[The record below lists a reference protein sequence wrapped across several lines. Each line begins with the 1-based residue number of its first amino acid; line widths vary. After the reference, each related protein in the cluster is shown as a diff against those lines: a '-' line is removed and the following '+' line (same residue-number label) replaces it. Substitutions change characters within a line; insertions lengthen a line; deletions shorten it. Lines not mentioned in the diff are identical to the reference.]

1 MRNIKIIFG
10 LALLISQYAI
20 AQQDPQYTQ
29 YTFNMNVINPA
40 YAGSKGTLSFGLL
53 GRTQWVGVKG
63 APKTITASMNAPLA
77 KNVGIGLSVI
87 ADEIGP
93 AKEQSIF
100 ADFSYSLKLDVDK
113 TLAFGIK
120 AGISFLNVG
129 MLDYLDAT
137 EQLNVPVNQTS
148 PNFGF
153 GTFYHTEHFYFGVA
167 IPNLLK
173 TRYIDI
179 DKGELSTA
187 SERMHYFITSGYVID
202 MNDTLKLKP
211 SVLVKAVAGAPLSI
225 DLSVNAMIS
234 DAIEFGLTYRLD
246 DSIGALAAF
255 SVSPDMRIG
264 YAFDYTTSNMGDYNS
279 GSHEIFLL
287 YDFRGRSNGKSPRF
301 F

>member
-1 MRNIKIIFG
+1 MKFFLG
-10 LALLISQYAI
+10 LTLLISQVVI

-40 YAGSKGTLSFGLL
+40 YAGSSGTMSFGLL
-53 GRTQWVGVKG
+53 GRTQWIGVEG
-63 APKTITASMNAPLA
+63 APRTITASMNAPLS

-100 ADFSYSLKLDVDK
+100 ADFSYSLRLDEDK
-113 TLAFGIK
+113 TLAFGLK

-129 MLDYLDAT
+129 LLNYLDSN
-137 EQLNVPVNQTS
+137 EELNVPVNQSS

-153 GTFYHTEHFYFGVA
+153 GTFYHTEHFYLGVA
-167 IPNLLK
+167 IPNLLN

-179 DKGELSTA
+179 DEGEVSTA
-187 SERMHYFITSGYVID
+187 SERMHYFVTSGYVID
-202 MNDTLKLKP
+202 MSENLKLKP
-211 SVLVKAVAGAPLSI
+211 SILVKAVAGAPLSI
-225 DLSVNAMIS
+225 DMSANALIN
-234 DAIEFGLTYRLD
+234 DKVEFGLTYRLD
-246 DSIGALAAF
+246 DSVGAMAAF
-255 SVSPDMRIG
+255 NINLDMRIG

-287 YDFRGRSNGKSPRF
+287 YDFRDRRNGKSPRF

>member
-1 MRNIKIIFG
+1 M
-10 LALLISQYAI
+10 

-53 GRTQWVGVKG
+53 GRTQWVGVEG
-63 APKTITASMNAPLA
+63 APRTITASMNAPLS

-100 ADFSYSLKLDVDK
+100 ADFSYSLKLDTDK

-129 MLDYLDAT
+129 MLDYLDSN
-137 EQLNVPVNQTS
+137 EDLNVPVNQTS

-153 GTFYHTEHFYFGVA
+153 GTFYHTEHFYLGVA
-167 IPNLLK
+167 IPNLLR

-179 DKGELSTA
+179 DKGEVSTA
-187 SERMHYFITSGYVID
+187 SERMHYFVTSGYVIAL
-202 MNDTLKLKP
+202 NDKLKLKP
-211 SVLVKAVAGAPLSI
+211 SVLLKAVSGAPLSI
-225 DLSVNAMIS
+225 DLSANAMIN
-234 DAIEFGLTYRLD
+234 DKVEFGLTYRLD
-246 DSIGALAAF
+246 DSVGALAAF
-255 SVSPDMRIG
+255 SISSDMRLG

-287 YDFRGRSNGKSPRF
+287 YDFRDHKTGKSPRF

>member
-1 MRNIKIIFG
+1 MNKIKIIG
-10 LALLISQYAI
+10 AVVLLISQLSI

-53 GRTQWVGVKG
+53 GRTQWVGVEG
-63 APKTITASMNAPLA
+63 APRTITASMNAPLS

-100 ADFSYSLKLDVDK
+100 ADFSYSLKLDTDK

-129 MLDYLDAT
+129 LLNYLDT
-137 EQLNVPVNQTS
+137 NEDLNVPINQTS

-153 GTFYHTEHFYFGVA
+153 GTFYHTAHFYLGVA

-211 SVLVKAVAGAPLSI
+211 SVLIKAVAGAPLSI
-225 DLSVNAMIS
+225 DISANAMLS
-234 DAIEFGLTYRLD
+234 DKVEFGLTYRLD
-246 DSIGALAAF
+246 DSVGAMAAF
-255 SVSPDMRIG
+255 NINLDMRIG

-287 YDFRGRSNGKSPRF
+287 YDLRDRRDGKSPRF

>member
-1 MRNIKIIFG
+1 MKKIKIICGFV
-10 LALLISQYAI
+10 LLISQLSM

-53 GRTQWVGVKG
+53 GRTQWIGVKG
-63 APKTITASMNAPLA
+63 APRTITASMNAPLS

-100 ADFSYSLKLDVDK
+100 ADFSYSLKLDTDK

-129 MLDYLDAT
+129 LLNYLDGN
-137 EQLNVPVNQTS
+137 EELNVPVNQTS

-179 DKGELSTA
+179 DEGEVSTA
-187 SERMHYFITSGYVID
+187 SERMHYFVTSGYVID
-202 MNDTLKLKP
+202 MSENLKLKP

-225 DLSVNAMIS
+225 DLSLNTMLNDKV
-234 DAIEFGLTYRLD
+234 EFGLTYRLD
-246 DSIGALAAF
+246 DSVGAMAAF
-255 SVSPDMRIG
+255 SINPDMRIG

-287 YDFRGRSNGKSPRF
+287 YDFRDRRNGKSPRF